1 MKYMAMII
9 DEKCRH
15 HYYARMKFTITS
27 MLIISLCLTACGKRP
42 LESQTTAKPSR
53 TILSAPGTAKP
64 PAEEATTEPST
75 EEPLVTDGAS
85 AVGQDADILATT
97 QDGSQLEN
105 STTLSEQE
113 SELIQPAGAIAGPS
127 QVLPEDVFDRMR
139 RGFTL
144 PRFDSKDVDTYLRW
158 NTNHETYLN
167 SLFRRAQPF
176 LPHIIGELEARN
188 MPMEIALLPAVE
200 SAYKPTAVSKSKA
213 AGLWQFIPST
223 GRHFGLE
230 QNWWYDGRLDA
241 VRATTAALDYLQQ
254 LNSMFNGDWWLTL
267 AAYNAGPG
275 NIKRAIAE
283 NRRKGLPVNYRSL
296 RLRSET
302 RRYIPKLVALRRI
315 IQQPHNFNVNLPRLP
330 LQAGF
335 TTIALDQQIDL
346 RKFALES
353 NTDLKQ
359 LRHLNASYKRWA
371 TPPTGQFALLVPQ
384 PHTLDIY
391 RLTEIA
397 RNESGISYLRHQINE
412 GENLGS
418 IAQKY
423 GVSTTEIRKANQLKS
438 SFIRAGHTLLVPK
451 IDSANGSSLSSRN
464 ASQNVTH
471 TVRAGDTLWSISRR
485 YNVGVQQLLEW
496 NQLAAG
502 QILRLNQQLL
512 VLLK

>member
-1 MKYMAMII
+1 M
-9 DEKCRH
+9 
-15 HYYARMKFTITS
+15 
-27 MLIISLCLTACGKRP
+27 
-42 LESQTTAKPSR
+42 
-53 TILSAPGTAKP
+53 
-64 PAEEATTEPST
+64 
-75 EEPLVTDGAS
+75 
-85 AVGQDADILATT
+85 
-97 QDGSQLEN
+97 
-105 STTLSEQE
+105 
-113 SELIQPAGAIAGPS
+113 
-127 QVLPEDVFDRMR
+127 
-139 RGFTL
+139 
-144 PRFDSKDVDTYLRW
+144 
-158 NTNHETYLN
+158 
-167 SLFRRAQPF
+167 
-176 LPHIIGELEARN
+176 
-188 MPMEIALLPAVE
+188 
-200 SAYKPTAVSKSKA
+200 
-213 AGLWQFIPST
+213 
-223 GRHFGLE
+223 
-230 QNWWYDGRLDA
+230 
-241 VRATTAALDYLQQ
+241 
-254 LNSMFNGDWWLTL
+254 
-267 AAYNAGPG
+267 
-275 NIKRAIAE
+275 
-283 NRRKGLPVNYRSL
+283 
-296 RLRSET
+296 
-302 RRYIPKLVALRRI
+302 
-315 IQQPHNFNVNLPRLP
+315 PRLP

-371 TPPTGQFALLVPQ
+371 TPPTGQFALLVSQ